1 MILLTPN
8 EIISLHTQMTEATG
22 GADGIRDVGLLE
34 SAVYGAY
41 AAFDGNDVYPTIVE
55 KAARL
60 AYSIIKNHAFVDGN
74 KRIGVFVMLVTL
86 RMNSMTLNYTQQ
98 ELISLGLGIADGT
111 AGYDEILQWLKTHAK

>member
-8 EIISLHTQMTEATG
+8 EIISLHESMITNTG
-22 GADGIRDVGLLE
+22 GSNGIRDFGMLE

-41 AAFDGNDVYPTIVE
+41 ASFDGNDVYPTISE

-74 KRIGVFVMLVTL
+74 KRTGIFVMIITL
-86 RMNSMTLNYTQQ
+86 EINSMILNCTDS
-98 ELISLGLGIADGT
+98 ELVDLGLGIADGT
-111 AGYDEILQWLKTHAK
+111 IGYSDILTWLTNHTI